1 MDNDI
6 AKILYTKEEI
16 AEVVARLGTELTA
29 EYHDKNPLVVGVL
42 RGSAPFMMDLVRAMD
57 CYLEIDFMD
66 VSSYGEALESSGS
79 VRIVKDLDTDVR
91 GRHVLL
97 VEDIVDSG
105 RTLEKLL
112 ELFAARHAA
121 SVKVCTLLD
130 KPERRAVDVTADY
143 VGLSVPNEFVVGYG
157 LDYRQQYRNLPYVGV
172 LRPEVYK
179 HSTDSHPANN
189 AAISLEYQ

>member
-1 MDNDI
+1 MNNDI
-6 AKILYTKEEI
+6 AKILYSKEEI
-16 AEVVARLGTELTA
+16 AEVVARLGAELAA
-29 EYHDKNPLVVGVL
+29 EYHGKNPLVVGVL
-42 RGSAPFMMDLVRAMD
+42 RGSAPFMMDLVRAMN

-66 VSSYGEALESSGS
+66 VSSYGDALESSGN

-112 ELFAARHAA
+112 ELFSARHAV

-130 KPERRAVDVTADY
+130 KPERRAVNVAADY
-143 VGLSVPNEFVVGYG
+143 VGLTAPNEFVVGYG

-172 LRPEVYK
+172 LKPEVYQE
-179 HSTDSHPANN
+179 N
-189 AAISLEYQ
+189 

>member
-1 MDNDI
+1 MNNDI
-6 AKILYTKEEI
+6 AKILYTKEQI
-16 AEVVARLGTELTA
+16 AEVVARLGAELTA
-29 EYHDKNPLVVGVL
+29 DYHDKNPLVVGVL

-66 VSSYGEALESSGS
+66 VSSYGDRMESSGN
-79 VRIVKDLDTDVR
+79 VRIVKDLDTDVS

-130 KPERRAVDVTADY
+130 KPERRVVEVKADY
-143 VGLSVPNEFVVGYG
+143 IGLEVPNEFVVGYG
-157 LDYRQQYRNLPYVGV
+157 LDYQQKYRNLPYIGV
-172 LRPEVYK
+172 LKPE
-179 HSTDSHPANN
+179 
-189 AAISLEYQ
+189 IYQES

>member
-1 MDNDI
+1 MNNDI
-6 AKILYTKEEI
+6 AKILYSKEEI
-16 AEVVARLGTELTA
+16 AEVVARLGAELAA
-29 EYHDKNPLVVGVL
+29 EYHGKNPLVVGVL

-66 VSSYGEALESSGS
+66 VSSYGDALESSGN

-91 GRHVLL
+91 GRNVLL

-112 ELFAARHAA
+112 ELFSARHAA

-130 KPERRAVDVTADY
+130 KPERRAVNVAADY
-143 VGLSVPNEFVVGYG
+143 VGLTVPNEFVVGYG

-172 LRPEVYK
+172 LKPEVYQE
-179 HSTDSHPANN
+179 N
-189 AAISLEYQ
+189 

>member
-1 MDNDI
+1 MNNDI
-6 AKILYTKEEI
+6 EKILCSTEEI
-16 AEVVARLGTELTA
+16 ARAVSRLGAQLTE
-29 EYHDKNPLVVGVL
+29 EYQDKNPLVVGIL

-66 VSSYGEALESSGS
+66 VSSYGDDLESSGN
-79 VRIVKDLDTDVR
+79 VRILKDLDTDVR

-112 ELFAARHAA
+112 ELFSARHAA

-130 KPERRAVDVTADY
+130 KPERRVVDVQADY
-143 VGLSVPNEFVVGYG
+143 VGLTVPNEFVVGYG

-172 LRPEVYK
+172 LKAEVY
-179 HSTDSHPANN
+179 NN
-189 AAISLEYQ
+189 

>member
-16 AEVVARLGTELTA
+16 AEVVARLGAELAA

-66 VSSYGEALESSGS
+66 VSSYGEALESSGN

-112 ELFAARHAA
+112 ELFAARRAA

-130 KPERRAVDVTADY
+130 KPERRAVDVAADY
-143 VGLSVPNEFVVGYG
+143 VGITVPNEFVVGYG

-172 LRPEVYK
+172 LKPEVYRE
-179 HSTDSHPANN
+179 N
-189 AAISLEYQ
+189 

>member
-1 MDNDI
+1 MNNDI
-6 AKILYTKEEI
+6 AKILYSKEEI
-16 AEVVARLGTELTA
+16 AEVVARLGAELAA
-29 EYHDKNPLVVGVL
+29 EYHGKNPLVVGVL

-66 VSSYGEALESSGS
+66 VSSYGEALESSGN

-112 ELFAARHAA
+112 ELFSARHAV

-130 KPERRAVDVTADY
+130 KPERRVVDVKADY
-143 VGLSVPNEFVVGYG
+143 IGLEAPNEFVVGYG
-157 LDYRQQYRNLPYVGV
+157 LDYQQKYRNLPYIGV
-172 LRPEVYK
+172 LKPEVYQE
-179 HSTDSHPANN
+179 N
-189 AAISLEYQ
+189 

>member
-6 AKILYTKEEI
+6 AKILYTKEQI
-16 AEVVARLGTELTA
+16 TEVVVRLGAELTA
-29 EYHDKNPLVVGVL
+29 DYHDKNPLVVGVL

-66 VSSYGEALESSGS
+66 VSSYGDGTESSGN
-79 VRIVKDLDTDVR
+79 VRIVKDLDTDVS

-112 ELFAARHAA
+112 KLFSARHAA

-130 KPERRAVDVTADY
+130 KPERRVVEVKADY
-143 VGLSVPNEFVVGYG
+143 IRLEVPNEFVVGYG
-157 LDYRQQYRNLPYVGV
+157 LDYQQKYRNLPYIGV
-172 LRPEVYK
+172 LKPE
-179 HSTDSHPANN
+179 
-189 AAISLEYQ
+189 IYQES

>member
-1 MDNDI
+1 MNNDI
-6 AKILYTKEEI
+6 AKILYSKEQI
-16 AEVVARLGTELTA
+16 AEVVARLGAELTA
-29 EYHDKNPLVVGVL
+29 DYHEKNPLVVGVL

-66 VSSYGEALESSGS
+66 VSSYGDGMESSGN
-79 VRIVKDLDTDVR
+79 VRIVKDLDTDVS

-112 ELFAARHAA
+112 ELFAARHVA

-130 KPERRAVDVTADY
+130 KPERRVVDIKADY
-143 VGLSVPNEFVVGYG
+143 IGLEVPNEFVVGYG
-157 LDYRQQYRNLPYVGV
+157 LDYQQKYRNLPYIGA
-172 LRPEVYK
+172 LKPE
-179 HSTDSHPANN
+179 
-189 AAISLEYQ
+189 IYQES